1 MSERQPKLQ
10 SYFEKGVKAMGAQ
23 DYEGAAAWF
32 AAVVEID
39 PTDRESLTLYE
50 KARMLEA
57 QKGLNLFKRLLYQIV
72 GGFLYSLQMN
82 KAASHYLGVLSMD
95 RPHDARLAGM
105 YGKTLMAMGQPALAS
120 LAYRRALK
128 FLPNNKGIL
137 KGAGPAFE
145 AIDDRPS
152 AIEVYHQLSRLEP
165 TKGEWGLKVKNLS
178 ATHYGETGGITNL
191 KHARAEEEKRAAVQ
205 QTIEGKEDRIKEL
218 LSEYKS
224 SPEEKKT
231 LLPEIG
237 RLLMQIERYDQ
248 ALAIW
253 TRVLETAKADAEAEA
268 DEGEE
273 ALADEADSSHRPALS
288 GRLSEEAKHSIA
300 ACHERKGQLDKAE
313 EGYLSLFE
321 EYPTDARYCD
331 CVYQVRLK
339 RVDMEIAENPTD
351 TALVQRR
358 AELEREH
365 LERKV
370 DIYRELVEKRPGD
383 PDILMTYGSAL
394 HQKGDIDEAIPVY
407 QKASQNPARAYP
419 ALRHLGWLFIEKG
432 QIPLAVDTFKRALEK
447 APPARTPTSDMKD
460 IWYGLGECYFRQG
473 DRANAREW
481 WKNIYESDI
490 EFRDIKERY
499 ESLMV

>member
-39 PTDRESLTLYE
+39 PTDRESLSLYE

-57 QKGLNLFKRLLYQIV
+57 QKGLNLFKRLFYQIV
-72 GGFLYSLQMN
+72 AGLLYGLQMN
-82 KAASHYLGVLSMD
+82 KTASHYLGVLSMD

-105 YGKTLMAMGQPALAS
+105 YGKTLMALSQPALAS

-128 FLPNNKGIL
+128 FLPNNKSIL

-145 AIDDRPS
+145 AIDDRPG

-218 LSEYKS
+218 LADYKS
-224 SPEEKKT
+224 DPEGKAS

-237 RLLMQIERYDQ
+237 RLLMQLERFDQ

-253 TRVLETAKADAEAEA
+253 SRVLEVAGAEVEQADMREEAPS
-268 DEGEE
+268 GEE
-273 ALADEADSSHRPALS
+273 ESYRPSLAGH
-288 GRLSEEAKHSIA
+288 LSEEAKHSIA
-300 ACHERKGQLDKAE
+300 VCHERKGLLDKAE
-313 EGYLSLFE
+313 EGYLALLE
-321 EYPTDARYCD
+321 EYPSDARYCD

-339 RVDMEIAENPTD
+339 RIDSEIAAHPTD
-351 TALVQRR
+351 TALVQKR
-358 AELEREH
+358 AEIEREH

-370 DIYRELVEKRPGD
+370 DIYRDLVEKRPGD
-383 PDILMTYGSAL
+383 PDLLMTYGSAL
-394 HQKGDIDEAIPVY
+394 HLKGDMDEAIPVF

-432 QIPLAVDTFKRALEK
+432 QLPLAIDTFKRALDK
-447 APPARTPTSDMKD
+447 APPSRTPTSEMKD
-460 IWYGLGECYFRQG
+460 IWYGLGESYFRQG
-473 DRANAREW
+473 DRPNAREW
-481 WKNIYESDI
+481 WKNIYENDI
-490 EFRDIKERY
+490 EFRDIKARY
-499 ESLMV
+499 ESLVT